1 LQEFKNI
8 IKIDMENKLIIKIKN
23 ILLLKIIKNM
33 GWEYK
38 NPIDTIYGVWYN

>member
-1 LQEFKNI
+1 
-8 IKIDMENKLIIKIKN
+8 
-23 ILLLKIIKNM
+23 M